1 MEVGAT
7 TTGEKKDTKM
17 EIIGEKQ
24 PEIKKPAQAT
34 PRKANLKKSRDQKLK
49 EKEEARKLEE
59 EKLKQKEKQKKGM
72 SLDSDLVM
80 KLVNGEMTQEE
91 QGIYLF

>member
-1 MEVGAT
+1 MKPT
-7 TTGEKKDTKM
+7 TTEIQSSKKM
-17 EIIGEKQ
+17 E
-24 PEIKKPAQAT
+24 EIQIEVKKPTQVA
-34 PRKANLKKSRDQKLK
+34 PRKGILKKSRDQLLQ

-59 EKLKQKEKQKKGM
+59 EKQKQKDKQKKGM

-91 QGIYLF
+91 QGI